1 MGVTQRVVRVC
12 LRQPRLVT
20 RESRRYA
27 IARCPSVRPSVRHAP
42 LYWNGCTHHH
52 SNNAAWCTDILW
64 KSIGI
69 TSTLAPNAW
78 GIKACDFRPVTRHI
92 LQQVCLLLLS
102 IYLSWKINDR
112 NSDRTFSFVS
122 LFLLSKCPL
131 HTSFE
136 GQSHFVS
143 HEPPNILMVLPT
155 HAVSA
160 EFPNVTAY
168 SRLCDDEIVHI
179 PMTCQQMHV

>member
-1 MGVTQRVVRVC
+1 M
-12 LRQPRLVT
+12 L
-20 RESRRYA
+20 
-27 IARCPSVRPSVRHAP
+27 IFF
-42 LYWNGCTHHH
+42 
-52 SNNAAWCTDILW
+52 ILL
-64 KSIGI
+64 SFIIIFIIII

-92 LQQVCLLLLS
+92 LQKVCLLLLS

-143 HEPPNILMVLPT
+143 HEPPNILMDLPT

-168 SRLCDDEIVHI
+168 SGFMRWRNCTYTDDVSTNACIANSNTISYMLC
-179 PMTCQQMHV
+179 